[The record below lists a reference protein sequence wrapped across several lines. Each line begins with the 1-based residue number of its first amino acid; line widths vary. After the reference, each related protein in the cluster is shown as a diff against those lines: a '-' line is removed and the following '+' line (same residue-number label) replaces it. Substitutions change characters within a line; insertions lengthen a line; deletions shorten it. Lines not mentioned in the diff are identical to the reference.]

1 MPAPPFQ
8 PQPVPASNSGG
19 CSTALVIIG
28 IIVGVIVLAVIII
41 AIVVNR
47 AEGQSKDGAR
57 GVSSAVVTAP
67 GPDGRADRNGLL

>member
-1 MPAPPFQ
+1 M
-8 PQPVPASNSGG
+8 PASNSGG

-47 AEGQSKDGAR
+47 AEDTTKSGSTR
-57 GVSSAVVTAP
+57 GVSGAAVTVLRL
-67 GPDGRADRNGLL
+67 DGQADRNGLL